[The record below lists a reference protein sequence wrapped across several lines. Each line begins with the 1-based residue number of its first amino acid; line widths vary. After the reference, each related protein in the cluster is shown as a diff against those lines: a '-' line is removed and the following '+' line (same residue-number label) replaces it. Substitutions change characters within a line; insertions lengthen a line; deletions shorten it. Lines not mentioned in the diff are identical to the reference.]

1 MTLILGQ
8 SDLPFTWSKVG
19 RPTAP
24 LISSAGRVTVNQ
36 SESVSLFLLRIG
48 SYNRKTKVLCVKKT
62 KQNKKQ
68 IQQRIDLYIF

>member
-8 SDLPFTWSKVG
+8 SDLPFTWSKEG

-36 SESVSLFLLRIG
+36 SESVSLFLFRIG
-48 SYNRKTKVLCVKKT
+48 SFNRKTKVLCVKKT
-62 KQNKKQ
+62 KTKTKKFNTEL
-68 IQQRIDLYIF
+68 IYIFF